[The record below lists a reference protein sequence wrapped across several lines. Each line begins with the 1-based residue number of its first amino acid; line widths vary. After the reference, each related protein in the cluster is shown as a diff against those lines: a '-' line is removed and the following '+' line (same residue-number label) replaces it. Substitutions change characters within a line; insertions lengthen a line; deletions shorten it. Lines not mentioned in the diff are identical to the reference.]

1 MVKSGQRQDMS
12 TERGYRHFMRIRGL
26 ARHNGARG
34 DHTGAGSP
42 DEPVADVWPRVALGP
57 PFASGRDADVFAL
70 DEERVLRRNRSGRST
85 AVEAS
90 IVRHVTAHGFPAP
103 LVYRAGGPD
112 LEMERL
118 QGPTLLQSLAADQT
132 SVREA
137 ARILADL
144 HSQLHTIPAIDL
156 PGRAALTGEVVV
168 HLDLHPAT
176 VILTEA
182 HGPSVV
188 DWVNARAGSA
198 ALDVA
203 MTALIIAEVA
213 VDAGGEYSE
222 AARALLA
229 AFLADA
235 GVDPLPALDEA
246 STMRSCDPSLV
257 IGERDLVPLAADL
270 VRHFAS
276 TVRPD

>member
-1 MVKSGQRQDMS
+1 MG
-12 TERGYRHFMRIRGL
+12 IREL
-26 ARHNGARG
+26 ARHDGAPS
-34 DHTGAGSP
+34 DHTAHGPRHEVAAGGWP
-42 DEPVADVWPRVALGP
+42 DIVLGP
-57 PFASGRDADVFAL
+57 LLTSGRDADVFAL

-103 LVYRAGGPD
+103 LVYSADGPD
-112 LEMERL
+112 LVMERL
-118 QGPTLLQSLAADQT
+118 QGPTLLQSLAADET
-132 SVREA
+132 GVREA

-144 HSQLHTIPAIDL
+144 HTQLHTIPAIDL
-156 PGRAALTGEVVV
+156 PGRPARPGDVVV
-168 HLDLHPAT
+168 HLDLHPAN

-188 DWVNARAGSA
+188 DWVNARGGSA

-213 VDAGGEYSE
+213 TDSDGEYSE
-222 AARALLA
+222 AARAVLV

-235 GVDPLPALDEA
+235 GVDPLPALAEA
-246 STMRSCDPSLV
+246 SRMRSSDPSLV
-257 IGERDLVPLAADL
+257 IGERDLVPLAAEL
-270 VRHFAS
+270 VQHFAS
-276 TVRPD
+276 AVRPD

>member
-1 MVKSGQRQDMS
+1 MG
-12 TERGYRHFMRIRGL
+12 IRGL

-34 DHTGAGSP
+34 DHTAARSP
-42 DEPVADVWPRVALGP
+42 DEPAAEVWPHVALGDP
-57 PFASGRDADVFAL
+57 IASGRDADVFAL
-70 DEERVLRRNRSGRST
+70 DDDRVLRRNRSGRST

-103 LVYRAGGPD
+103 LVYRAEGPD

-118 QGPTLLQSLAADQT
+118 QGPTLLQSLAANQT
-132 SVREA
+132 SLREA

-144 HSQLHTIPAIDL
+144 HTQLHTIPAIDL
-156 PGRAALTGEVVV
+156 PGRPALVGEVIV
-168 HLDLHPAT
+168 HLDLHPANI
-176 VILTEA
+176 ILTEA

-188 DWVNARAGSA
+188 DWVNARAGTA

-203 MTALIIAEVA
+203 MTALVIAEVA
-213 VDAGGEYSE
+213 ADSDGEYSE
-222 AARALLA
+222 AARAVLV

-235 GVDPLPALDEA
+235 GVDPLPALAEA
-246 STMRSCDPSLV
+246 SRMRSSDPSLV
-257 IGERDLVPLAADL
+257 IGERDLVPVAAEL

-276 TVRPD
+276 AVRPD

>member
-1 MVKSGQRQDMS
+1 MG
-12 TERGYRHFMRIRGL
+12 TRGL
-26 ARHNGARG
+26 ARRNGASS
-34 DHTGAGSP
+34 DHTATGPRHEAAA
-42 DEPVADVWPRVALGP
+42 EAWPHVALGP
-57 PFASGRDADVFAL
+57 PLASGRDADVFAL
-70 DEERVLRRNRSGRST
+70 DEERVLRRNRSGRNS

-90 IVRHVTAHGFPAP
+90 IVRHVTAYGFPAP
-103 LVYRAGGPD
+103 LVYRAEGPD

-144 HSQLHTIPAIDL
+144 HMQLHAIPAIDL
-156 PGRAALTGEVVV
+156 PGRPAQRGEVVV
-168 HLDLHPAT
+168 HLDLHPAN

-222 AARALLA
+222 AARAVLV

-235 GVDPLPALDEA
+235 GVDPLPTLAEA
-246 STMRSCDPSLV
+246 SRMRSCDPSLV
-257 IGERDLVPLAADL
+257 IGERDLVPLAAEL

-276 TVRPD
+276 AVRPD